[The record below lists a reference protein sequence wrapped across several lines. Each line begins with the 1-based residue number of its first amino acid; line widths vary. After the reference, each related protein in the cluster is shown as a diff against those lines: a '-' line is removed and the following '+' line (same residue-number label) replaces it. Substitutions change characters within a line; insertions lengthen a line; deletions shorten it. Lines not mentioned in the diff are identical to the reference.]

1 MIDVSIIMPCK
12 DEEKFIGK
20 CLDSIIANVFPKERL
35 EVLVIDGRSSD
46 RTKEIV
52 QRYTDKYPFIKF
64 MDNPF
69 IIQTPGTNIG
79 IRASKG
85 DMIIRMDAHVGYPE
99 DFISKSVQYL
109 EESGGDCVGGFLV
122 TKPSAETATAES
134 IALAL
139 SHPFGVG
146 NSYFRT
152 GVNQPKVVDTV
163 PFGCYR
169 KEVFNKVGLFN
180 ENLNRTDDLEFNLR
194 LKRAGGKILLVPDIL
209 SYYYARSTL
218 MSLAKQNF
226 GNGFWVL
233 FSLRFVKLPFSL
245 RHLVPFLFVSSLSG
259 SWVISF
265 FYEPFIYLLALI
277 FGLYFCL
284 NLFVSCHLSL
294 RNGVKYFPFLVVTFL
309 TLHISYGFG
318 SLWGIFKL
326 LLAKLG
332 LGKVKKIE
340 SLQYYG

>member
-12 DEEKFIGK
+12 DEERFIGG

-64 MDNPF
+64 MDNPL
-69 IIQTPGTNIG
+69 IIQTSGTNIG
-79 IRASKG
+79 VRASKG
-85 DMIIRMDAHVGYPE
+85 GVIIRADAHVEYPE
-99 DFISKSVQYL
+99 AFISKSVQYL
-109 EESGGDCVGGFLV
+109 EESGGDCVGGVLV
-122 TKPSAETATAES
+122 TKPSADTATAES

-152 GVNQPKVVDTV
+152 GVNQPKDVDTV

-169 KEVFNKVGLFN
+169 KEVFDKVGLFN
-180 ENLNRTDDLEFNLR
+180 ENLNRTDDIEFNLR
-194 LKRAGGKILLVPDIL
+194 LKRAGGKILLVPEIV

-233 FSLRFVKLPFSL
+233 YSLRFVKLPFSL
-245 RHLVPFLFVSSLSG
+245 RHLVPFFFVSSLLG
-259 SWVISF
+259 SLVI
-265 FYEPFIYLLALI
+265 PFLYQPFVYLPALI
-277 FGLYFCL
+277 LALYFCL
-284 NLFVSCHLSL
+284 NLLATCKLSL
-294 RNGVKYFPFLVVTFL
+294 KHGVKYFPLLVVTFL
-309 TLHISYGFG
+309 TLHVSYGLG
-318 SLWGIFKL
+318 SLWGISKL
-326 LLAKLG
+326 FLAKLP
-332 LGKVKKIE
+332 LVR
-340 SLQYYG
+340 

>member
-52 QRYTDKYPFIKF
+52 QQYSDKYLFIKL
-64 MDNPF
+64 MDNPG

-79 IRASKG
+79 IKASKG
-85 DMIIRMDAHVGYPE
+85 GVIIRVDAHVEYPKA
-99 DFISKSVQYL
+99 FISKSVQYL

-169 KEVFNKVGLFN
+169 KEVFDKVGLFN

-194 LKRAGGKILLVPDIL
+194 LKRAGGKILLIPEIV
-209 SYYYARSTL
+209 SYYYARSNL
-218 MSLAKQNF
+218 RDLAKQNF

-233 FSLRFVKLPFSL
+233 YSLRFVKLPFSL
-245 RHLVPFLFVSSLSG
+245 RHLVPFFFVSSLLG

-265 FYEPFIYLLALI
+265 LYHPFVYLMALI
-277 FGLYFCL
+277 FGLYLCL

-294 RNGVKYFPFLVVTFL
+294 RNGAKYFPSLVVTFL
-309 TLHISYGFG
+309 TLHVSYGLG
-318 SLWGIFKL
+318 SLLGISKL
-326 LLAKLG
+326 FLAKLP
-332 LGKVKKIE
+332 LGKVRK
-340 SLQYYG
+340 

>member
-20 CLDSIIANVFPKERL
+20 CLDSIMANVFPKERL

-52 QRYTDKYPFIKF
+52 QQYSDKYPFIKL
-64 MDNPF
+64 MDNPG

-79 IRASKG
+79 IKASKG
-85 DMIIRMDAHVGYPE
+85 NVIIRMDAHVGYPE
-99 DFISKSVQYL
+99 AFISKSVQYL

-122 TKPSAETATAES
+122 TKPSEETATAES

-146 NSYFRT
+146 DSYFRI
-152 GVNQPKVVDTV
+152 GINQPKVVDTV

-169 KEVFNKVGLFN
+169 KKVFDKVGLFN
-180 ENLNRTDDLEFNLR
+180 ENLNRTDDIEFNLR
-194 LKRAGGKILLVPDIL
+194 LKRAGGKILLVPDIV

-233 FSLRFVKLPFSL
+233 YSLRFVKLPFSL
-245 RHLVPFLFVSSLSG
+245 RHLVPFFFVCSLLG
-259 SWVISF
+259 SLVISLL
-265 FYEPFIYLLALI
+265 YQPFIYLLALI
-277 FGLYFCL
+277 SGLYLCL
-284 NLFVSCHLSL
+284 NLIVSCSLSL
-294 RNGVKYFPFLVVTFL
+294 RNGVKYFPLLVVTFL
-309 TLHISYGFG
+309 TLHVSYGLG
-318 SLWGIFKL
+318 SLSGIFKL
-326 LLAKLG
+326 LLSRVSLE
-332 LGKVKKIE
+332 KVKK
-340 SLQYYG
+340 

>member
-20 CLDSIIANVFPKERL
+20 CLDSIMANVFPKERL

-52 QRYTDKYPFIKF
+52 QQYSDKYPFIKL
-64 MDNPF
+64 MDNPE

-85 DMIIRMDAHVGYPE
+85 ERIIRMDAHVGYPE

-122 TKPSAETATAES
+122 TKPSEETATAES

-146 NSYFRT
+146 NSYFRI

-169 KEVFNKVGLFN
+169 KKVFDKVGLFN

-194 LKRAGGKILLVPDIL
+194 LRRAGGKIYLIPEIV

-218 MSLAKQNF
+218 ISLAKQNF

-233 FSLRFVKLPFSL
+233 YSLRFVKLPFSL
-245 RHLVPFLFVSSLSG
+245 RHLVPFFFVCSLLG
-259 SWVISF
+259 GVVISLL
-265 FYEPFIYLLALI
+265 YQPFIYLLALI
-277 FGLYFCL
+277 SGLYLCL
-284 NLFVSCHLSL
+284 NLFVSFNLSL
-294 RNGVKYFPFLVVTFL
+294 RNGVKYFPLLIVTFL
-309 TLHISYGFG
+309 TLHVSYGLG
-318 SLWGIFKL
+318 SLWGILKL
-326 LLAKLG
+326 FLAKLRFG
-332 LGKVKKIE
+332 QLKK
-340 SLQYYG
+340 